1 MSGSGER
8 DVGLSSPTPPIL
20 IPVALE
26 EEYERNERVLD
37 AKVAQLDGLEARMR
51 EVLATI
57 NQQVQI
63 YNTCQ

>member
-1 MSGSGER
+1 MSPA
-8 DVGLSSPTPPIL
+8 V
-20 IPVALE
+20 LE
-26 EEYERNERVLD
+26 KKYEQNEVVLD
-37 AKVAQLDGLEARMR
+37 AKAAQLGELEARMR

>member
-1 MSGSGER
+1 MWRGAVLTRRPPS
-8 DVGLSSPTPPIL
+8 LSPP
-20 IPVALE
+20 VLE
-26 EEYERNERVLD
+26 KKYEQNEVVLD
-37 AKVAQLDGLEARMR
+37 AKAAQLGKLEARMR

>member
-1 MSGSGER
+1 MWRGA
-8 DVGLSSPTPPIL
+8 GLTRRPPPQSLSPA
-20 IPVALE
+20 VLE
-26 EEYERNERVLD
+26 KKYEQNEVVLD
-37 AKVAQLDGLEARMR
+37 AKAAQLGELEARMR